1 MFSNSKFLS
10 LNYGYRMQEMQ
21 ARLGVGILEETKPA
35 TVLSSVDFPA
45 LAEPMMTVSVPSSK
59 ALDDLVRVSP
69 IAPHGNFQ
77 VSAHKVVF
85 PGILGWN
92 ESTNYLMIHYLV
104 MGHPQHHPPCHRPKL
119 GFLKKTN
126 GFAGLLRRL

>member
-92 ESTNYLMIHYLV
+92 ESTNS
-104 MGHPQHHPPCHRPKL
+104 G
-119 GFLKKTN
+119 
-126 GFAGLLRRL
+126 AGETPAPLFSSGEGRAVSSPWV

>member
-10 LNYGYRMQEMQ
+10 LNCGYPMQEMQ

-69 IAPHGNFQ
+69 LSPHSNCQ
-77 VSAHKVVF
+77 IPPHKSCSSWSF
-85 PGILGWN
+85 
-92 ESTNYLMIHYLV
+92 
-104 MGHPQHHPPCHRPKL
+104 
-119 GFLKKTN
+119 
-126 GFAGLLRRL
+126 GLE

>member
-92 ESTNYLMIHYLV
+92 ESTNS
-104 MGHPQHHPPCHRPKL
+104 G
-119 GFLKKTN
+119 
-126 GFAGLLRRL
+126 AGETPALLFSSGEGRAVSSPWV